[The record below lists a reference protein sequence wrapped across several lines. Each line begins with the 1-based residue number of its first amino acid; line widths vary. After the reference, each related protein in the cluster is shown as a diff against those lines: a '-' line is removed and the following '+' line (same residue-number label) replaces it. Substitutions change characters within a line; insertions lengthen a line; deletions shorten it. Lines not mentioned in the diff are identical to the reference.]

1 MDYPPRQIIA
11 MVRADMRY
19 EVLSSNS
26 MWYCASCYLCTVR
39 CPRAIKPTD
48 IMHALECLAIRHGVA
63 TKRTRTPVMYKAFV
77 DTIASNGRIHELSF
91 TLRYYL
97 RTIRFYLPT
106 RTNPLNPLKAFELLG
121 MMPIALGLLLHGRM
135 PLKPSKIRGGKELKA
150 IIKKAQAIGG
160 AP

>member
-1 MDYPPRQIIA
+1 
-11 MVRADMRY
+11 
-19 EVLSSNS
+19 
-26 MWYCASCYLCTVR
+26 
-39 CPRAIKPTD
+39 
-48 IMHALECLAIRHGVA
+48 
-63 TKRTRTPVMYKAFV
+63 MYKAFV